1 MNKKSMKASAVIVG
15 AMVTS
20 AIGMQVSAAE
30 PADNTAEQAKA
41 AETVSQEQKSSSAG
55 TAAENVEQSKEQMDQ
70 AQQNYDKSATLD
82 RVLLRRRKIR
92 PRLSGQN

>member
-30 PADNTAEQAKA
+30 PADTGAEIFFRWYGSGECRTEQRTDESGS
-41 AETVSQEQKSSSAG
+41 AE
-55 TAAENVEQSKEQMDQ
+55 
-70 AQQNYDKSATLD
+70 L
-82 RVLLRRRKIR
+82 
-92 PRLSGQN
+92 

>member
-30 PADNTAEQAKA
+30 PADNTAEQG
-41 AETVSQEQKSSSAG
+41 KSSGNSVSGTEIFFRRYCSGECRTEQRTDGSGSA
-55 TAAENVEQSKEQMDQ
+55 E
-70 AQQNYDKSATLD
+70 L
-82 RVLLRRRKIR
+82 
-92 PRLSGQN
+92 